1 LAVVEMQEPLVIQ
14 VKMVGTLYFQHL
26 QQSAAAAA
34 VVIILLLQIKPVLV
48 DQAVA
53 LVNLTTVRQLQEAQ
67 VPRGKATKVAIG
79 LYQRP

>member
-1 LAVVEMQEPLVIQ
+1 LAAAEVQEPLVVQ
-14 VKMVGTLYFQHL
+14 VKMAGTLYFRHL

-34 VVIILLLQIKPVLV
+34 VVTIFLLQIKPALV

-53 LVNLTTVRQLQEAQ
+53 PVNLTPVRQLQEAQ
-67 VPRGKATKVAIG
+67 EPLDKATKVAIG